1 MKKKL
6 CRGVLVTSV
15 LDEEEEEEAGV
26 ESVEINKILTNH
38 AHQLDLRR
46 AHGMKR

>member
-15 LDEEEEEEAGV
+15 LDEEEEAGV